1 MNYAETI
8 ATVLRSPNRK
18 APAVIAS
25 PVPQPTPKQDAEEAP
40 SRRGPMIE
48 FVRRN
53 GRTQA
58 VYIRTNQA
66 VKVLHI
72 TRDDDG
78 NILSLSLNR
87 SY

>member
-1 MNYAETI
+1 MDYAQTI
-8 ATVLRSPNRK
+8 ATVLRNPNRK
-18 APAVIAS
+18 APAVIAEAAPPS
-25 PVPQPTPKQDAEEAP
+25 KMTLEEGP
-40 SRRGPMIE
+40 SRKGPMIE

>member
-1 MNYAETI
+1 MDYAETI
-8 ATVLRSPNRK
+8 ASVLRSPNRR
-18 APAVIAS
+18 APAVIAED
-25 PVPQPTPKQDAEEAP
+25 VPPPKQEAGDVP

-78 NILSLSLNR
+78 NILSLNLNR

>member
-1 MNYAETI
+1 MDYAETI
-8 ATVLRSPNRK
+8 ATVLRSPNRR
-18 APAVIAS
+18 APAVIAD
-25 PVPQPTPKQDAEEAP
+25 PVPPPRQDTEEAP

>member
-8 ATVLRSPNRK
+8 ATVLRNPSRK
-18 APAVIAS
+18 APEVIAS
-25 PVPQPTPKQDAEEAP
+25 PAPNTTSAPTDEP
-40 SRRGPMIE
+40 SRKGPMIE

>member
-8 ATVLRSPNRK
+8 ATVLRNPNRK
-18 APAVIAS
+18 APEIIAKV
-25 PVPQPTPKQDAEEAP
+25 VPSLKQDGEEVP
-40 SRRGPMIE
+40 SRKGPMIE

>member
-8 ATVLRSPNRK
+8 ATVLRSPNRR
-18 APAVIAS
+18 APEVIAD
-25 PVPQPTPKQDAEEAP
+25 PVPPSKQDAEDAP

>member
-8 ATVLRSPNRK
+8 ATVLRSPNRR
-18 APAVIAS
+18 APAVIAETPAPKAS
-25 PVPQPTPKQDAEEAP
+25 SAPTDDIPRK
-40 SRRGPMIE
+40 GPMIE

>member
-1 MNYAETI
+1 MDYAETI
-8 ATVLRSPNRK
+8 ASVLRSPNRR
-18 APAVIAS
+18 APAVIAED
-25 PVPQPTPKQDAEEAP
+25 VPPPKQEAGAAP

-78 NILSLSLNR
+78 NILALNLNR

>member
-8 ATVLRSPNRK
+8 ATVLRSPNRR
-18 APAVIAS
+18 APAVIADH
-25 PVPQPTPKQDAEEAP
+25 VPPPKQDATEEAP